1 MKLSLALCLLLAPA
15 LHAASAIKV
24 LIVDGQNNH
33 KWQDTT
39 PVLKKQ
45 LESTGKFQVDVATTP
60 PKGGDMSAFKPN
72 FSAYKVVIS
81 NYNDFPDGGQW
92 PEETKASFEAYVR
105 NGGGFVCFHAA
116 DNAFPTWNAY
126 NQMIGLGGWMGRN
139 EKSGPYIRF
148 RDGRF
153 VKEQTPGPA
162 GHHGKQ
168 HEFKVIMRDQS
179 HPIAKGLPQIWM
191 HAQDELYDRLR
202 GPAENMTILATAFS
216 DPETGGTGENE
227 PMLMVIQ
234 YGRGRVFHT
243 ALGHG
248 PEAMSCVGF
257 TVTLQR
263 GTEWAATGKVT
274 QKVPADF
281 PTAEHTSIRK

>member
-1 MKLSLALCLLLAPA
+1 MRLSLAFLLLMMTPA
-15 LHAASAIKV
+15 LHAAAIKV

-33 KWQDTT
+33 KWQETT

-60 PKGGDMSAFKPN
+60 PKGGDMSTFKPN
-72 FSAYKVVIS
+72 FSAYKVVLS
-81 NYNDFPDGGQW
+81 NYNDYPKGDQW
-92 PEETKASFEAYVR
+92 PEETKTAFEEYMR
-105 NGGGFVCFHAA
+105 NGGGFVVYHAA
-116 DNAFPTWNAY
+116 DNAFPTWNAF

-148 RDGRF
+148 KDGRF
-153 VKEQTPGPA
+153 VKEQTPGPG

-168 HEFKVIMRDQS
+168 HEFKVINRDSS
-179 HPIAKGLPQIWM
+179 HPITKGLPQVWM
-191 HAQDELYDRLR
+191 HAKDELYDRLR
-202 GPAENMTILATAFS
+202 GPAENMTVLATAFS
-216 DPETGGTGENE
+216 DPETGGSGENE
-227 PMLMVIQ
+227 PILMVIQ

-243 ALGHG
+243 VLGDN
-248 PEAMSCVGF
+248 PEAMKCVGF
-257 TVTLQR
+257 MLTLQR

-281 PTAEHTSIRK
+281 PTADHVSISQ